1 MTSQSSQQKSLKI
14 SSRAEF
20 IRFIDSFAKIN
31 DSFIAELKES
41 TMSIITSSPDNTL
54 ISYGNYECSA
64 NYNTNLNI
72 PDCKKLVRVL
82 DTISSDTLELKI
94 NNNNIE
100 YAGNNVKFKY
110 HLFEDGF
117 LQKPSLSIDKIKSFT
132 FDVTFKL
139 TKQQLSAIIKGS
151 TFATETNKLY
161 LYTEE
166 NKLVAELTDK
176 ARHNSDS
183 YVMSLGEVDF
193 KLQPVA
199 VSFDNIRLLTL
210 LDDTVTVNINTK
222 YGVVII
228 ETSNKTSKISYL
240 ISSLTQ

>member
-1 MTSQSSQQKSLKI
+1 MTSQSNQSKSLKI

-20 IRFIDSFAKIN
+20 IKYIDSFAKIS
-31 DSFIAELKES
+31 DSFIAEVKEGG
-41 TMSIITSSPDNTL
+41 MSIITASPDNTL
-54 ISYGNYECSA
+54 ISYGSYSCSSNYS
-64 NYNTNLNI
+64 TNLNI

-82 DTISSDTLELKI
+82 DTISSDTLELKL
-94 NNNNIE
+94 NSNNIE
-100 YAGNNVKFKY
+100 YVGDNVRFKY

-117 LQKPSLSIDKIKSFT
+117 LQKPSLSLDKIKSFAFDIT
-132 FDVTFKL
+132 FNL
-139 TKQQLSAIIKGS
+139 TKQQLSAIVKGS

-161 LYTEE
+161 IYTDE
-166 NKLVAELTDK
+166 NKLIAELTDK

-183 YVMSLGEVDF
+183 YVMSLGVVDF

-199 VSFDNIRLLTL
+199 INFDNVRLLTL
-210 LDDTVTVNINTK
+210 LDDIVVVNINTK

>member
-1 MTSQSSQQKSLKI
+1 MTSQPSQSRKLKL
-14 SSRAEF
+14 SSRPEF
-20 IRFIDSFAKIN
+20 IKFIDSFSKIN
-31 DSFIAELKES
+31 DSFIAEIKEDNIS
-41 TMSIITSSPDNTL
+41 VITASPDNTL
-54 ISYGNYECSA
+54 ISYGSYKCSS

-82 DTISSDTLELKI
+82 DTINSDAIELKI
-94 NNNNIE
+94 NTNNIE

-117 LQKPSLSIDKIKSFT
+117 LNKPSLSLDKIKNFT
-132 FDVTFKL
+132 FDVSFNI
-139 TKQQLSAIIKGS
+139 TKQQLSAITKGS

-166 NKLVAELTDK
+166 GKLIAELTDK

-183 YVMSLGEVDF
+183 YTMALGEVEF
-193 KLQPVA
+193 KLAPVA
-199 VSFDNIRLLTL
+199 VNFDNIRLLTL
-210 LDDTVTVNINTK
+210 LDDTVSVNINTK
-222 YGVVII
+222 FGVVII
-228 ETSNKTSKISYL
+228 ETKNNTTNISYL